1 MKMNILF
8 LILLA
13 LIGGVAVTLQ
23 GQFMGVMDL
32 AIGTRESVFITYAG
46 GGVIVTLIL
55 LFLRGGNLRAAG
67 SVPWYVFSAGL
78 LGLLIVGTIG
88 FTVPRLGLTSALT
101 LVIAGQFL
109 ASILIEQFGWFGSPV
124 RTFEW
129 SRLIGILL
137 LLLGVWLTTRR
148 G

>member
-1 MKMNILF
+1 MDIIF

-13 LIGGVAVTLQ
+13 LIGGAAVTLQ
-23 GQFMGVMDL
+23 GQFMGVMDSV
-32 AIGTRESVFITYAG
+32 IGTRESVFITYASG
-46 GGVIVTLIL
+46 GLVVTFVM
-55 LFLRGGNLRAAG
+55 LFLRGGNLRAAA
-67 SVPWYVFSAGL
+67 SVPWYVFGAGL

-88 FTVPRLGLTSALT
+88 FTVPRLGLTTALT
-101 LVIAGQFL
+101 LVITGQFF

-129 SRLIGILL
+129 SRLLGIFL

>member
-1 MKMNILF
+1 MDIIF

-13 LIGGVAVTLQ
+13 LIGGMAVTLQ
-23 GQFMGVMDL
+23 GQFMGVMDSV
-32 AIGTRESVFITYAG
+32 IGTRESVFITYASG
-46 GGVIVTLIL
+46 GLVVTFVM
-55 LFLRGGNLRAAG
+55 LFLRGGNLRATA
-67 SVPWYVFSAGL
+67 SVPWYVFGAGL

-124 RTFEW
+124 RTVEW
-129 SRLIGILL
+129 SRLIGILI

>member
-1 MKMNILF
+1 MDNLF

-13 LIGGVAVTLQ
+13 LLGGAAVTMQ
-23 GQFMGVMDL
+23 GQFMGVMDS
-32 AIGTRESVFITYAG
+32 AIGTRESVFITYASG
-46 GGVIVTLIL
+46 GLIVTLVI
-55 LFLRGGNLRAAG
+55 LFLRGGNLRAAVT
-67 SVPWYVFSAGL
+67 VPWYAFSAGL

-109 ASILIEQFGWFGSPV
+109 ASILIEKFGWFGSAARPL
-124 RTFEW
+124 EW
-129 SRLIGILL
+129 PRLIGILL

>member
-1 MKMNILF
+1 MEIIF

-13 LIGGVAVTLQ
+13 LIGGMAVTLQ
-23 GQFMGVMDL
+23 GQFMGSMDTV
-32 AIGTRESVFITYAG
+32 IGTRESVFITYAS
-46 GGVIVTLIL
+46 GGVIVTLVM
-55 LFLRGGNLRAAG
+55 LFLRGGNLRAAVT
-67 SVPWYVFSAGL
+67 VPWYAFSAGL

-109 ASILIEQFGWFGSPV
+109 ASILIEQFGWFGSPT
-124 RTFEW
+124 RTLEW
-129 SRLIGILL
+129 PRLLGILL
-137 LLLGVWLTTRR
+137 LLIGVWLTTRR

>member
-1 MKMNILF
+1 MDILF

-13 LIGGVAVTLQ
+13 LLGGMAVTLQ
-23 GQFMGVMDL
+23 GQFMGVMDQS
-32 AIGTRESVFITYAG
+32 IGTRESVFITYAS
-46 GGVIVTLIL
+46 GGVIVTFVM
-55 LFLRGGNLRAAG
+55 LFLRGGNLRAAV
-67 SVPWYVFSAGL
+67 SVPWYAFSAGL

-88 FTVPRLGLTSALT
+88 FTVPRLGLTTALT

-109 ASILIEQFGWFGSPV
+109 ASILIEKFGWFGSAARPL
-124 RTFEW
+124 EW

>member
-1 MKMNILF
+1 MNILF
-8 LILLA
+8 LILMA

-23 GQFMGVMDL
+23 GQFMGVMDQS
-32 AIGTRESVFITYAG
+32 IGTRESMFITYAG